1 VPLLFPPPPPQ
12 PVQNEEDSASGGK
25 KKKKPKAMDFF
36 DKTSAAPTAS
46 DQVPQQFLPPPQMP
60 AFPYLPQ
67 YISSDEEDSDS
78 DSDSESASES
88 APTMSEPKSKE
99 NKDKKSKKRKR
110 KDKKEKNKSRS
121 KRMKVSEITKDHP
134 VANEWRAE
142 LYVPSIDYAPAL
154 MTIYSS
160 DRPYY
165 LDDRADKNLLLQG
178 RLYTGETP
186 RYYRNRHVSARL
198 PK

>member
-1 VPLLFPPPPPQ
+1 
-12 PVQNEEDSASGGK
+12 
-25 KKKKPKAMDFF
+25 
-36 DKTSAAPTAS
+36 
-46 DQVPQQFLPPPQMP
+46 
-60 AFPYLPQ
+60 
-67 YISSDEEDSDS
+67 
-78 DSDSESASES
+78 
-88 APTMSEPKSKE
+88 
-99 NKDKKSKKRKR
+99 
-110 KDKKEKNKSRS
+110 
-121 KRMKVSEITKDHP
+121 MKVSEITKDHP

-142 LYVPSIDYAPAL
+142 LYVTSIDYNPIL
-154 MTIYSS
+154 MTVYSS